1 VSCGFRYS
9 NDVTDSTSAPAI
21 LARELLFAWPGK
33 APVIDIEQF
42 SVARGERVFL
52 RGPSGSGK
60 STLLG
65 LLGGVLKAAR
75 GEVNLLGTEISALSA
90 SRRDRFRGE
99 HLGFIFQ
106 MFNLIPYLSVLE
118 NVLLPA
124 DFSPARAVR
133 VGGDLQA
140 EGRRLLGALGLGA
153 SDIQSRAVTELSIGQ
168 QQRVAAARALLG
180 KPEIIVA
187 DEPTSSLD
195 HDARED
201 FLQLLMGECRTQGS
215 TLLFVSHDTSLGYLF
230 DRTIS
235 LGDLNRAGGIRTRA
249 GQSS

>member
-1 VSCGFRYS
+1 M
-9 NDVTDSTSAPAI
+9 TDSTPA
-21 LARELLFAWPGK
+21 LAIRARDLLFAWPGK
-33 APVIDIEQF
+33 ALVIEIEQF

-65 LLGGVLKAAR
+65 LLGGVLTPAR
-75 GEVNLLGTEISALSA
+75 GEVSLLDIEISALSA
-90 SRRDRFRGE
+90 SARDRFRGE

-124 DFSPARAVR
+124 GFSPARAAR

-140 EGRRLLGALGLGA
+140 EGRRLLAALGLGA
-153 SDIQSRAVTELSIGQ
+153 SDLLGRPVTELSIGQ

-201 FLQLLMGECRTQGS
+201 FLQLLMSECRTQGS
-215 TLLFVSHDTSLGYLF
+215 TLLFVSHDTSLGHLF
-230 DRTIS
+230 DRVVS
-235 LGDLNRAGGIRTRA
+235 LGDLNRAGRT
-249 GQSS
+249 